1 MEKVEWKKDVPVVG
15 NYDVVVCGGGPAGF
29 IAAVAAA
36 REGARVALVEQYG
49 FLGGMATMGY
59 VAPLSV
65 FTYNG
70 AQVIGGIPWEFVQ
83 RLEAM
88 GGGYVERPL
97 GNVAFD
103 PELYKLCVQR
113 MVLEAGVE
121 LYLHACFSGCRMD
134 GGRVTHVFIE
144 SKNGTEALAAKVFID
159 ATGDADLAA
168 AAGVPMQPREQ
179 VPASADGAASA
190 AIGPAAVAA
199 SFVPA
204 PLQPVSTYFILSGVD
219 TAAPR
224 IREAMHHNRQGVNCQ
239 CESIR
244 AELLAHAD
252 EWGLPDFGGPWFCT
266 TLHEGSVTVNMT
278 RTSVDAC
285 DNRAFGAAE
294 CRLREDVFRMA
305 AVLREHFPEFRNSYV
320 SAVAPHAGVR
330 ETRRILGVHTIT
342 AEEYVSGYRYEDSVS
357 RGAHPIDIH
366 ASTGSSQRLT
376 FLEQPAYVPY
386 RALIA
391 KDFPNILVA
400 GRCLSADRAAF
411 ASLRVQASCMG
422 TGQAAGLAAAQA
434 CGAPAAIQA
443 GTEAGGSMLPDVRT
457 LPAAPLIAR
466 LKALG
471 AAL

>member
-113 MVLEAGVE
+113 MVLEAGVA

-168 AAGVPMQPREQ
+168 SAGVPMQPREQ
-179 VPASADGAASA
+179 VPASADGAASTGS
-190 AIGPAAVAA
+190 GPAAVAV

-294 CRLREDVFRMA
+294 CRLREDVFRMRVDRVSDSRFERMCLLSFIERDERA
-305 AVLREHFPEFRNSYV
+305 EPLV
-320 SAVAPHAGVR
+320 SATDQEVHFLHQRMFWRVSMREPGVVMP
-330 ETRRILGVHTIT
+330 EPGDELLIHIP
-342 AEEYVSGYRYEDSVS
+342 AEHLYVVS
-357 RGAHPIDIH
+357 R
-366 ASTGSSQRLT
+366 
-376 FLEQPAYVPY
+376 
-386 RALIA
+386 
-391 KDFPNILVA
+391 
-400 GRCLSADRAAF
+400 
-411 ASLRVQASCMG
+411 
-422 TGQAAGLAAAQA
+422 
-434 CGAPAAIQA
+434 
-443 GTEAGGSMLPDVRT
+443 
-457 LPAAPLIAR
+457 
-466 LKALG
+466 
-471 AAL
+471 